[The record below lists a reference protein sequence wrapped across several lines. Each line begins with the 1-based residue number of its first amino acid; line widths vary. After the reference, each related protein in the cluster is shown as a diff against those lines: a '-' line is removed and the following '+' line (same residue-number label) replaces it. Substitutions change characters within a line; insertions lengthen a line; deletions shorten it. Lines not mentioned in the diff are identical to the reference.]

1 MELDFIYIKLSL
13 TVVLPVVLYACE
25 TWSLTLREQC
35 RLKMFENRLLRR
47 ICGPKRGE
55 VTGEWRR
62 IHNEEIYD
70 LYSSPDIIRGI
81 KTRRIKWGDRRGAY
95 RVLVG
100 KPKGRK
106 PLEIPRRKWE
116 NNIKMDL

>member
-13 TVVLPVVLYACE
+13 TVILPVVLYACE

-35 RLKMFENRLLRR
+35 RLTRFENRLLRR
-47 ICGPKRGE
+47 IYGPKRGE

-70 LYSSPDIIRGI
+70 LYSSPDNIPAI

-95 RVLVG
+95 RILVG
-100 KPKGRK
+100 KPEGRRT
-106 PLEIPRRKWE
+106 LGIPGRKWE